1 VAAAAHEA
9 RGAIRHASTHTRQ
22 EIDTMKKIAALV
34 ATLAALLAL
43 AGCGDDEPASDD
55 TRTASNGDEFNDA
68 DVAFATDMIPH
79 HAQALSMVDLT
90 LGRPLDPEVERLA
103 EDIRE
108 AQAPEIEQM
117 TDWLTSWDEPVPA
130 TMRDHSNAD
139 SDTDMDMGDMPGMM
153 SAEDMTALEAASDA
167 EFQDMF
173 LEMMIEHH
181 EGAVEMA
188 KTEQSDGL
196 FKPAIDL
203 AEAIESSQTD
213 EIEQMQD
220 LLGS

>member
-1 VAAAAHEA
+1 
-9 RGAIRHASTHTRQ
+9 
-22 EIDTMKKIAALV
+22 MKKIAALV

-43 AGCGDDEPASDD
+43 AGCGEDEPANDD

-68 DVAFATDMIPH
+68 DVAFATDMIQH

-90 LGRPLDPEVERLA
+90 LGRPIDPEVETLA
-103 EDIRE
+103 EDIRA

-117 TDWLTSWDEPVPA
+117 TDWLTAWDEPVPA
-130 TMRDHSNAD
+130 TMRDHANAHGEG
-139 SDTDMDMGDMPGMM
+139 DMDMGDMPGMM
-153 SAEDMTALEAASDA
+153 SAEDMAALEGTPDA
-167 EFQDMF
+167 EFQERF
-173 LEMMIEHH
+173 LQMMIEHH

-188 KTEQSDGL
+188 KTEQSDGR
-196 FKPAIDL
+196 FGPAIEL

-213 EIEQMQD
+213 EIALMQD